1 MKEKTGWTI
10 AAMREPPTI
19 PEEHLR
25 ACLQDQYDLSPITLE
40 FLPRGRDYNAGV
52 YRVVSKQGTVY
63 LLKVTSRPLY
73 EPSCQVPR
81 YLRDQEIISVVAP
94 IPTRSGALWTKLTD
108 RTVIV
113 YPFIDGDSSLMGMT
127 NEQWKEVGSI
137 FKQIH
142 QMRLPPGGFPS
153 LRTETFDPKEYARWV
168 HTFETQ
174 YLSLQHGRSD
184 SSRIFPA
191 SWIEHQS
198 TIHTAVTSLEK
209 LAELLQRHAEPYVIC
224 HADLHARNL
233 IRDRAGH
240 VFVIDWDEVMLA
252 PKERDFIFIREPQA
266 DAFWEGYGQRE
277 RDWMVLSYYL
287 WERVVQDMIE
297 EAQNVCFK
305 DDLAEETKADIAQ
318 SFHESL
324 SARGQNLAAAYQAS
338 ARLAI

>member
-1 MKEKTGWTI
+1 
-10 AAMREPPTI
+10 MRESPNI

-52 YRVVSKQGTVY
+52 YRVVSEQGKGTVY

-73 EPSCQVPR
+73 EPSCLVPR
-81 YLRDQEIISVVAP
+81 YLRDQGIISVVAP
-94 IPTRSGALWTKLTD
+94 IPTKNRVLWTKLVD
-108 RTVIV
+108 WTVII
-113 YPFIDGDSSLMGMT
+113 YPFIDGDSSLTGMT
-127 NEQWKEVGSI
+127 NEQWKEVGRI
-137 FKQIH
+137 FKRIH
-142 QMRLPPGGFPS
+142 QVQLPTGGFPS
-153 LRTETFDPKEYARWV
+153 LRTETFDPAEYARWV

-174 YLSLQHGRSD
+174 YLPSQHGGSD
-184 SSRIFPA
+184 SISFLRA

-198 TIHTAVTSLEK
+198 TIHTGVATLEK
-209 LAELLQRHAEPYVIC
+209 LAELLQRQARPYVIC

-233 IRDRAGH
+233 IRDREGH

-287 WERVVQDMIE
+287 WERVVQDVIE

-338 ARLAI
+338 ARLAN

>member
-1 MKEKTGWTI
+1 MLFPL
-10 AAMREPPTI
+10 A
-19 PEEHLR
+19 
-25 ACLQDQYDLSPITLE
+25 LE

-52 YRVVSKQGTVY
+52 YRVVSEQGTVY
-63 LLKVTSRPLY
+63 LLKVTARSLY
-73 EPSCQVPR
+73 EPSCLVPR
-81 YLRDQEIISVVAP
+81 YLRDHGITTQPWLPFPLKIVFCGQNSRI
-94 IPTRSGALWTKLTD
+94 G
-108 RTVIV
+108 TVIV

-142 QMRLPPGGFPS
+142 QMRLQPSDFPS
-153 LRTETFDPKEYARWV
+153 LRTDTFDPTKYARWV

-174 YLSLQHGRSD
+174 YLSLQHGGSD
-184 SSRIFPA
+184 SSRSFRA

-209 LAELLQRHAEPYVIC
+209 LAVLLQGRAVPYVIC

-252 PKERDFIFIREPQA
+252 PKERDFIFIRESQA
-266 DAFWEGYGQRE
+266 DAFWEGYGQKE
-277 RDWMVLSYYL
+277 IDWMLLSYFL
-287 WERVVQDMIE
+287 WERVVQDVIE
-297 EAQNVCFK
+297 EAQNVCFR
-305 DDLAEETKADIAQ
+305 DDLAEETKMDIAR

-324 SARGQNLAAAYQAS
+324 SSRGQNLGCG
-338 ARLAI
+338 L